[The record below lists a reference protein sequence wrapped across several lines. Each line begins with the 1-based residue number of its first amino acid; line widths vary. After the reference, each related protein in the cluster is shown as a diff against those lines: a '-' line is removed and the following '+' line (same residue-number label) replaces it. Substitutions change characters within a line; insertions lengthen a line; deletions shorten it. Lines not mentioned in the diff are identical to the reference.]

1 MLHRV
6 GASIQIFWHFFHM
19 SQFSSCLAV
28 AIYLRIMSLLS
39 ICAFSP
45 YLPIYVCSLWKFMLS
60 YFPALNPAG
69 LYISNKKF
77 ISVYLNKGSSF
88 SLDDICLTAYADTVD
103 HQKVTSVD
111 NFGKF

>member
-1 MLHRV
+1 
-6 GASIQIFWHFFHM
+6 M

-45 YLPIYVCSLWKFMLS
+45 YLPIYVCSLWKFMLP
-60 YFPALNPAG
+60 FLPALNPAG

-77 ISVYLNKGSSF
+77 VSVYLNKGSSF
-88 SLDDICLTAYADTVD
+88 SLDDICLTAYADIVD
-103 HQKVTSVD
+103 HLKLTSVQ